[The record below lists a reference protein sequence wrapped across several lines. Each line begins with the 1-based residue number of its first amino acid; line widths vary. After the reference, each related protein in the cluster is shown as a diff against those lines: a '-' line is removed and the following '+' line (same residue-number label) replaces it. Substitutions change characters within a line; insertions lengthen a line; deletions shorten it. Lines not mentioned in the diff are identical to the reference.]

1 MRLKTLAA
9 AAPVAAVEHIFTG
22 GVHNAAY
29 LSAQEASQIQGAWF
43 QTENGHQERP
53 QGSGPPPCKG
63 QSKAVRL
70 SVWKA
75 YTANMRL

>member
-70 SVWKA
+70 SV
-75 YTANMRL
+75 R